1 MDSLFITI
9 LNNAIVAS
17 WLIAAIILLRLV
29 FKKVPKWVHC
39 MLWILVAVKL
49 LLPINIETPFGFLP
63 KTKPIPE
70 KITVAEVPTV
80 DTGISGID
88 ESINFTLAKNMSRDN
103 IEYVTVT
110 PMGVYMYIASLI
122 WLTGIIIMLAYFIIS
137 FLVIR
142 HKVSASIRTASN
154 TYECDE
160 IVSPFIL
167 GLISPKIYL
176 PSGLDAR
183 VKECVIAHENVHIS
197 RRDYLWK
204 PLGFVILAIYWF
216 NPLCWISYIL
226 LCRDI
231 EYACDEKT
239 TKDKEDSWRADY
251 CQALLDCSVQKK
263 MITAC
268 PVAFGEVSVKNR
280 IKKVL
285 DYKKPAFWFVAIAI
299 VACLC
304 IAVCF
309 MTSSDRPGIFESTEV
324 AVELEPVSVSVDEIS
339 EEPIS
344 MNNADIYAAGE
355 SSVTMLPEEE
365 TVMAQIPEG
374 SLESNADLD
383 GEDIHNY
390 YAKLVWPTESS
401 VIAKGFSD
409 NDSLPEGAPEG
420 VKTERISIVAPV
432 GTPVYSASSG
442 TVIDTGFDSYDGNY
456 IEILSDDGFHFG
468 YYHLDQ
474 IYLNTGDNTVA
485 GNEIGT
491 VGNTGSSTGPHL
503 GFSMGEQ
510 QGSEFVYLDPLNFF

>member
-154 TYECDE
+154 IYECDE

-339 EEPIS
+339 EDNKATDEAVIDTEVTDSEVISEVTEP
-344 MNNADIYAAGE
+344 E
-355 SSVTMLPEEE
+355 S
-365 TVMAQIPEG
+365 
-374 SLESNADLD
+374 
-383 GEDIHNY
+383 
-390 YAKLVWPTESS
+390 LVWPTESS

-409 NDSLPEGAPEG
+409 KDSLPEGAPEG

-474 IYLNTGDNTVA
+474 IYLNTGDTTVA

>member
-17 WLIAAIILLRLV
+17 WLIVAIILLRLV

-39 MLWILVAVKL
+39 MFWILVAVKL

-63 KTKPIPE
+63 KSKPIPE
-70 KITVAEVPTV
+70 NITVAEVPTV

-88 ESINFTLAKNMSRDN
+88 ESINIELAKSMSSDR
-103 IEYVTVT
+103 YASAT

-137 FLVIR
+137 FIVIR
-142 HKVSASIRTASN
+142 HKVTASIRTASN
-154 TYECDE
+154 IYECDE

-216 NPLCWISYIL
+216 NPLCWISYIF

-304 IAVCF
+304 ISVCF

-344 MNNADIYAAGE
+344 MN
-355 SSVTMLPEEE
+355 S
-365 TVMAQIPEG
+365 
-374 SLESNADLD
+374 ADLD

-409 NDSLPEGAPEG
+409 NESLPEGSPEG
-420 VKTERISIVAPV
+420 VKAERISIAAPV

-468 YYHLDQ
+468 YYHLEKVN
-474 IYLNTGDNTVA
+474 INTGDSITA

-503 GFSMGEQ
+503 GFSMCEQ
-510 QGSEFVYLDPLNFF
+510 QGSLFVYLDPLNFFE

>member
-70 KITVAEVPTV
+70 NITVAEVPTV

-154 TYECDE
+154 IYECDE

-339 EEPIS
+339 VDNKTTDEAVIDTEVTDSEVVSGVTEP
-344 MNNADIYAAGE
+344 E
-355 SSVTMLPEEE
+355 S
-365 TVMAQIPEG
+365 
-374 SLESNADLD
+374 
-383 GEDIHNY
+383 
-390 YAKLVWPTESS
+390 LVWPTESS

-409 NDSLPEGAPEG
+409 KDSLPEGAPEG

>member
-183 VKECVIAHENVHIS
+183 VKECVIAHEKVHIS

-339 EEPIS
+339 EDNKTTDEK
-344 MNNADIYAAGE
+344 AVD
-355 SSVTMLPEEE
+355 EE
-365 TVMAQIPEG
+365 TIDDRATDEAVIDTEVTDSEVISGVTEPE
-374 SLESNADLD
+374 S
-383 GEDIHNY
+383 
-390 YAKLVWPTESS
+390 LVWPTESS

-409 NDSLPEGAPEG
+409 KDSLPEGAPEG

>member
-63 KTKPIPE
+63 KTKPIPAN
-70 KITVAEVPTV
+70 ITVAEVPTV

-88 ESINFTLAKNMSRDN
+88 ESINFTLAKSMSSDR
-103 IEYVTVT
+103 YASAT

-154 TYECDE
+154 IYECDE

-339 EEPIS
+339 VDNKTTDEAVIDTEVTDSEVISGVTEP
-344 MNNADIYAAGE
+344 E
-355 SSVTMLPEEE
+355 S
-365 TVMAQIPEG
+365 
-374 SLESNADLD
+374 
-383 GEDIHNY
+383 
-390 YAKLVWPTESS
+390 LVWPTESS

-409 NDSLPEGAPEG
+409 KDSLPEGAPEG

-474 IYLNTGDNTVA
+474 IYLNTGDTTVA

>member
-63 KTKPIPE
+63 KTKPILE
-70 KITVAEVPTV
+70 NITVAEVPTV

-154 TYECDE
+154 IYECDE

-299 VACLC
+299 VASLC

-339 EEPIS
+339 EDNKTTDEK
-344 MNNADIYAAGE
+344 AVD
-355 SSVTMLPEEE
+355 EE
-365 TVMAQIPEG
+365 TIDDKVTDEAVIDTEVTDSEVISEVTEPE
-374 SLESNADLD
+374 S
-383 GEDIHNY
+383 
-390 YAKLVWPTESS
+390 LVWPTESS

-442 TVIDTGFDSYDGNY
+442 IVIDTGFNSYDGYY

-474 IYLNTGDNTVA
+474 IYLNTGDTTVA

>member
-1 MDSLFITI
+1 M
-9 LNNAIVAS
+9 
-17 WLIAAIILLRLV
+17 
-29 FKKVPKWVHC
+29 
-39 MLWILVAVKL
+39 
-49 LLPINIETPFGFLP
+49 
-63 KTKPIPE
+63 
-70 KITVAEVPTV
+70 
-80 DTGISGID
+80 
-88 ESINFTLAKNMSRDN
+88 
-103 IEYVTVT
+103 
-110 PMGVYMYIASLI
+110 
-122 WLTGIIIMLAYFIIS
+122 
-137 FLVIR
+137 
-142 HKVSASIRTASN
+142 SASIRTASN
-154 TYECDE
+154 IYECDE

-339 EEPIS
+339 EDNKTTDEAVIDTEVTDTEVISGVTEP
-344 MNNADIYAAGE
+344 E
-355 SSVTMLPEEE
+355 S
-365 TVMAQIPEG
+365 
-374 SLESNADLD
+374 
-383 GEDIHNY
+383 
-390 YAKLVWPTESS
+390 LVWPTESS

-409 NDSLPEGAPEG
+409 KDSLPEGAPEG

-474 IYLNTGDNTVA
+474 IYLNTGDTTVA

-510 QGSEFVYLDPLNFF
+510 QGSEFVYLDPLNFL

>member
-183 VKECVIAHENVHIS
+183 VKECVIAHEKVHIS

-339 EEPIS
+339 EDNKTTDEK
-344 MNNADIYAAGE
+344 AVD
-355 SSVTMLPEEE
+355 EE
-365 TVMAQIPEG
+365 TIDDRATDEAVIDTEVTDSEVISGVTEPE
-374 SLESNADLD
+374 S
-383 GEDIHNY
+383 
-390 YAKLVWPTESS
+390 LVWPTESS

-409 NDSLPEGAPEG
+409 KDSLPEGAPEG

-510 QGSEFVYLDPLNFF
+510 QSSEFVYLDPLNFF

>member
-154 TYECDE
+154 IYECDE

-183 VKECVIAHENVHIS
+183 VKECVIAHEKVHIS

-339 EEPIS
+339 EDNKTTDEK
-344 MNNADIYAAGE
+344 AVD
-355 SSVTMLPEEE
+355 EE
-365 TVMAQIPEG
+365 TIDDRATDEAVIDTEVTDSEVISGVTEPE
-374 SLESNADLD
+374 S
-383 GEDIHNY
+383 
-390 YAKLVWPTESS
+390 LVWPTESS

-409 NDSLPEGAPEG
+409 KDSLPEGAPEG

>member
-154 TYECDE
+154 IYECDE

-204 PLGFVILAIYWF
+204 PLGYVILAIYWF

-339 EEPIS
+339 VDNKTTDEK
-344 MNNADIYAAGE
+344 AVD
-355 SSVTMLPEEE
+355 EE
-365 TVMAQIPEG
+365 TIDDKATDEAVIDTEVTDSEVISEVTEPE
-374 SLESNADLD
+374 S
-383 GEDIHNY
+383 
-390 YAKLVWPTESS
+390 LVWPTESS

-409 NDSLPEGAPEG
+409 KDSLPEGAPEG

-474 IYLNTGDNTVA
+474 IYLNTGDTTVA

>member
-63 KTKPIPE
+63 KTKPIPAN
-70 KITVAEVPTV
+70 ITVAEVPTV

-88 ESINFTLAKNMSRDN
+88 ESINFTLAKSMSSDR
-103 IEYVTVT
+103 YASAT

-154 TYECDE
+154 IYECDE

-339 EEPIS
+339 EDNKTTDEAVIDTEVTDTEVISGVTEP
-344 MNNADIYAAGE
+344 E
-355 SSVTMLPEEE
+355 S
-365 TVMAQIPEG
+365 
-374 SLESNADLD
+374 
-383 GEDIHNY
+383 
-390 YAKLVWPTESS
+390 LVWPTESS

-409 NDSLPEGAPEG
+409 KDSLPEGAPEG

-474 IYLNTGDNTVA
+474 IYLNTGDTTVA

>member
-63 KTKPIPE
+63 KTKPIPAN
-70 KITVAEVPTV
+70 ITVAEVPTV

-103 IEYVTVT
+103 IEYATVT

-154 TYECDE
+154 IYECDE

-339 EEPIS
+339 EDNKTTDEAVIDTEVTDTEVISGVTEP
-344 MNNADIYAAGE
+344 E
-355 SSVTMLPEEE
+355 S
-365 TVMAQIPEG
+365 
-374 SLESNADLD
+374 
-383 GEDIHNY
+383 
-390 YAKLVWPTESS
+390 LVWPTESS

-409 NDSLPEGAPEG
+409 KDSLPEGAPEG

-474 IYLNTGDNTVA
+474 IYLNTGDTTVA

-510 QGSEFVYLDPLNFF
+510 QGSEFVYLDPLNFL